1 MEQNYVNAG
10 SFQSAPSHAILGKR
24 YEAEYRAKGKTGGGF
39 AVLDKDKIY
48 FGGECFVKENRSFER
63 KPVNWCA
70 SVGEVLACS
79 YLKNRRPACLIIAI
93 VSFVLAIVFFS
104 FFQTFRLIGG
114 KDIAILLAYGVIAS
128 AGIFALGIVKLIQ
141 FINSTTHSYFE
152 IRLDGVSYCYPVESL
167 ELQEGPMFRAA
178 LNRARA
184 EYMQLRGTFP
194 YVRQSAPY
202 AGQSA
207 PNTEQSAPNAGQSTP
222 NSGKL

>member
-1 MEQNYVNAG
+1 MEQNYANAG
-10 SFQSAPSHAILGKR
+10 SFQSAGSHAILGKR

-39 AVLDKDKIY
+39 AVLDRDKIY
-48 FGGECFVKENRSFER
+48 FGGECFVKENGSFER

-93 VSFVLAIVFFS
+93 LSFVVTIAYLIPFSVLANIHTSNYGVAMLF
-104 FFQTFRLIGG
+104 
-114 KDIAILLAYGVIAS
+114 AYGAVFI
-128 AGIFALGIVKLIQ
+128 AGIFSLGIVKLIQ
-141 FINSTTHSYFE
+141 FINSTTRSYFE

-178 LNRARA
+178 LNKARA

-194 YVRQSAPY
+194 YARQPSPY
-202 AGQSA
+202 AGQ
-207 PNTEQSAPNAGQSTP
+207 NTPNAGE
-222 NSGKL
+222 L